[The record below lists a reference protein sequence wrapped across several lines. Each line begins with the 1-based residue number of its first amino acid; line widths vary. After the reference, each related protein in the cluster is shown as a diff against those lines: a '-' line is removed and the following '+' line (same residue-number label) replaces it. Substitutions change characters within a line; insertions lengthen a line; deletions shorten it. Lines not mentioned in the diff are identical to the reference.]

1 MAYKTFAAIDIGSYE
16 LGMKIFEISA
26 RKGMKEI
33 DYIRH
38 RIELGTDSYFSG
50 KLSFDRVDELCK
62 LLREFTAIMAGYKVE
77 AYKAYGTSAIRE
89 TENTLILLDQIR
101 MRTGIKIDILTN
113 SEQRFLD
120 YKSVASRGEQ
130 FKEIIEQG
138 TAIVDIGGGSIQ
150 ISLFDND
157 MLVTTQNIRPGV
169 LRMREELSK
178 IQYNSKHLKD
188 IVNEMV
194 DDQLLNF
201 KRMFMEGRNIKN
213 IVLVDDYMSLIL
225 TSNKV
230 SASVDGAIE
239 ANAFRQF
246 IDSLN
251 RKTSMQMAEELGI
264 PEENSSLLQL
274 SAILVKRIVDLL
286 DAQLI
291 WAPGVSLCDGIAYE
305 YAETNHLIKTPHN
318 FEEDILASARDINHR
333 YMGSTER
340 IKSREENAL
349 MLFDTTRKINGL
361 SKRDRLLLQIA
372 CILSESG
379 KYISLSNVGDSSYSI
394 IMATEMIGLSHI
406 EREIVANIV
415 KYMYQPFE
423 YYKILNNKTTLDQD
437 SYLKIAKLT
446 AIMRLADSLNIS
458 NKIKN
463 KTIKA
468 TLHDNELVIQVET
481 NEEYTL
487 EYGQFDSKASF
498 FEEVFSVKPYMKL
511 KVISYK

>member
-16 LGMKIFEISA
+16 LGMKIFEISS
-26 RKGMKEI
+26 RKGLKEI

-50 KLSFDRVDELCK
+50 KISFERVDELCR
-62 LLREFTAIMAGYKVE
+62 LLREFTAIMEGYKVD

-101 MRTGIKIDILTN
+101 MRTGIQIDILTN

-120 YKSVASRGEQ
+120 YKSVASKGER
-130 FKEIIEQG
+130 FREIIDQG

-157 MLVTTQNIRPGV
+157 TLVTTQNIRPGV
-169 LRMREELSK
+169 LRMREELGK
-178 IQYNSKHLKD
+178 IQYQSKHLRD
-188 IVNEMV
+188 IAYELV

-225 TSNKV
+225 NNEKV
-230 SASVDGAIE
+230 AASVQGTIE
-239 ANAFRQF
+239 ADAYRQF
-246 IDSLN
+246 SDSLN
-251 RKTSMQMAEELGI
+251 QKSSMQMAEDLGI
-264 PEENSSLLQL
+264 PEENASLLQL
-274 SAILVKRIVDLL
+274 SAIVVRRILDLL
-286 DAQLI
+286 DAKQI

-305 YAETNHLIKTPHN
+305 YAEENQLMKTTHN
-318 FEEDILASARDINHR
+318 FEEDILASARNVNHR
-333 YMGSTER
+333 YMGSIER
-340 IKSREENAL
+340 IQSREENAL

-394 IMATEMIGLSHI
+394 IMATEVIGLSHI
-406 EREIVANIV
+406 EREIVANVV

-423 YYKILNNKTTLDQD
+423 YYKILNNRTSLEQD
-437 SYLKIAKLT
+437 DYLRIAKLT

-458 NKIKN
+458 NRNKR
-463 KTIKA
+463 KTIKT
-468 TLHDNELVIQVET
+468 TLHDNGLLIQVQT
-481 NEEYTL
+481 AEEYTL
-487 EYGQFDSKASF
+487 EYGQFDAKASF
-498 FEEVFSVKPYMKL
+498 FEEVFNVKPYMKW
-511 KVISYK
+511 KKGNK